1 MIDYMMVLCT
11 IYRIT
16 VAIPLSDGYKYEYQV
31 DEDNHDEHVNHGE
44 IFGHKIK
51 EMLKVPLPE
60 SLVLSVP
67 SEDSGYISSVYMQK
81 DRIEKGGGK
90 KHYRI
95 HNMPSDIYTTTYPR
109 IIMDTTVIPSP
120 DTVTAPAQFMAYQ
133 GYQEEKD
140 EYEVNMLNSINEI
153 SDFQEHID
161 SSGSVKVIP
170 SPEIVTRP
178 STFKSFARK

>member
-1 MIDYMMVLCT
+1 MIDYMIVFCT

-51 EMLKVPLPE
+51 EKFKVLLPE

-81 DRIEKGGGK
+81 HRIEKGVGK
-90 KHYRI
+90 KHHRI

-140 EYEVNMLNSINEI
+140 KNEVNMLNSINEI

-161 SSGSVKVIP
+161 SSVRVIP

>member
-1 MIDYMMVLCT
+1 MIDYMIVFCT

-51 EMLKVPLPE
+51 EKFKVLLPE

-81 DRIEKGGGK
+81 HRIEKGVGK
-90 KHYRI
+90 KHHRI

-133 GYQEEKD
+133 GYKEEMDK
-140 EYEVNMLNSINEI
+140 YEVNMLNSINEI

-161 SSGSVKVIP
+161 SSVRVIP